1 MILISE
7 NKIFQVGIANSDEEI
22 DEVLSLRFEVFNREL
37 GEGIQENEKSQ
48 RDIDQFDKYCHHIV
62 VKEKATNT
70 IIGTYRILRGAVAK
84 EGFYFQTEFDVGEL
98 SKIKNEIAEI
108 GRTCIKSDYRGSR
121 VLSFLWFGLYAYT
134 HNFGIQYLLGMTS
147 IHTSSEAVVNQ
158 VWAYLKKKNVFEEK
172 FHVSPKNPPILYDT
186 EPNKKVVPALI
197 KNYLKL
203 GAKVIGEPNFD
214 DIFKCFDIPM
224 IIDLNSKQVALSI
237 KLIKSIL
244 RIQLHRKITINYLDV
259 EQTA

>member
-7 NKIFQVGIANSDEEI
+7 NKIFQVGIADSDAEI
-22 DEVLSLRFEVFNREL
+22 DEVLALRFDVFNREL
-37 GEGIQENEKSQ
+37 GEGIRENEKCQ
-48 RDIDQFDKYCHHIV
+48 RDSDQFDKYCDHII
-62 VKEKATNT
+62 VKEIASGS
-70 IIGTYRILRGAVAK
+70 IIGTYRILRGTVAK
-84 EGFYFQTEFDVGEL
+84 EGFYFETEFDVGEL
-98 SKIKNEIAEI
+98 NKIKNDIAEI
-108 GRTCIKSDYRGSR
+108 GRTCIKSHYRGSR

-134 HNFGIQYLLGMTS
+134 HTYGIKYLLGMTS

-158 VWAYLKKKNVFEEK
+158 VWSYLKKKNVFEEN
-172 FHVSPKNPPILYDT
+172 FYVIPKNPPTFYDS
-186 EPNKKVVPALI
+186 EPNKKVVPALL

-203 GAKVIGEPNFD
+203 GAKIIGKPNFD

-244 RIQLHRKITINYLDV
+244 RIQLHRKISINYLKV
-259 EQTA
+259 NHTA

>member
-7 NKIFQVGIANSDEEI
+7 NKLFQVGIANTDEEI
-22 DEVLSLRFEVFNREL
+22 DEVLALRFEIFNREL
-37 GEGIQENEKSQ
+37 GEGIVENQKSQ
-48 RDIDQFDKYCHHIV
+48 RDHDRFDKYCDHVI
-62 VKEKATNT
+62 VKEKATNS
-70 IIGTYRILRGAVAK
+70 IIGTYRILRGTEAK

-98 SKIKNEIAEI
+98 NNIKNDIAEI

-121 VLSFLWFGLYAYT
+121 VLSFLWFGLYSYT
-134 HNFGIQYLLGMTS
+134 HNYGIKYLFGMTS

-158 VWAYLKKKNVFEEK
+158 VWSYLNKKNAFEEK
-172 FHVSPKNPPILYDT
+172 FRVIPKNPPNIVDS

-203 GAKVIGEPNFD
+203 GAKVIGIPNFD
-214 DIFKCFDIPM
+214 DIFGCYDIPM
-224 IIDLNSKQVALSI
+224 IIDLDSKQVALSI

-244 RIQLHRKITINYLDV
+244 RIQLHRKIGINHLKV
-259 EQTA
+259 ERTA